1 MNMNRQRVLLMPNSG
16 FMDTIFTGA
25 QKLPVMNVITLY
37 QAGQLGMRVTQVGKV
52 FQVVK
57 SDSGPATIA
66 AGDIAFWKDRANYIV
81 TNKLADAPQ
90 GRNGVAGMFCA
101 AITPG
106 YYCVVQIGGPGYV
119 TIKTSGA
126 PNQGMIVVANSGS
139 SSDVVGI
146 PAGTAPTYVPLGV
159 FTGEPSAGYTALE
172 LSIGSMAQN
181 P

>member
-16 FMDTIFTGA
+16 FMDTIYTGA
-25 QKLPVMNVITLY
+25 QLLPLMNVAALY

-52 FQVVK
+52 YQVVK
-57 SDSGPATIA
+57 CDSGPASVA
-66 AGDIAFWKDRANYIV
+66 AGDVSFWKDRANYIV

-90 GRNGVAGMFCA
+90 GRNGVAGMFLTA
-101 AITPG
+101 VTPG
-106 YYCVVQIGGPGYV
+106 YFCAVQIGGPGYV
-119 TIKTSGA
+119 SIKTAGA
-126 PNQGMIVVANSGS
+126 PDQGMIAVANSGS

-146 PAGTAPTYVPLGV
+146 PAGTAPTYVVLGV
-159 FTGEPSAGYTALE
+159 FTGVLAAGKQPIE

>member
-1 MNMNRQRVLLMPNSG
+1 
-16 FMDTIFTGA
+16 MDTIFVGA
-25 QKLPVMNVITLY
+25 QKLPLMNVVSLY

-57 SDSGPATIA
+57 ADSGPTSIA
-66 AGDIAFWKDRANYIV
+66 AGDVAFWKDRANYGV

-90 GRNGVAGMFCA
+90 GRNGVAGMFCTTV
-101 AITPG
+101 TPG
-106 YYCVVQIGGPGYV
+106 YYCAIQIGGPGYV
-119 TIKTSGA
+119 TIKTAGA
-126 PNQGMIVVANSGS
+126 PNQGMTAVANSGS

-146 PAGTAPTYVPLGV
+146 PAGTAPTYVPLGI
-159 FTGEPSAGYTALE
+159 FTGEPSTGFTAIE